1 MHIGIIIGRKFS
13 NQMYNDYISG
23 KKCSNFAISS
33 YETLFCNMPIVLLA
47 SFSSILIL
55 QNR

>member
-33 YETLFCNMPIVLLA
+33 YETLFCNK
-47 SFSSILIL
+47 FY
-55 QNR
+55 